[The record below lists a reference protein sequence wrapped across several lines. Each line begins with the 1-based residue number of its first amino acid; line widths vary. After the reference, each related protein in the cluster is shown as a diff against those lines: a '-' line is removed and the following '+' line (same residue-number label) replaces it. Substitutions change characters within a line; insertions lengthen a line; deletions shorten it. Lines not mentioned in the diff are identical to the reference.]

1 MAIRDCWGMSIC
13 FCCFIYEI
21 NVACRWSKAITAIR
35 RTIMRSVFTDH
46 CIALNCNVYRGKR
59 LGIITITSRKIPTAI
74 TAAMPIMAKAFNENH
89 QLD

>member
-1 MAIRDCWGMSIC
+1 
-13 FCCFIYEI
+13 
-21 NVACRWSKAITAIR
+21 
-35 RTIMRSVFTDH
+35 MRSVFTDH